1 MRQRRGRG
9 LRERAIEI
17 QQREPGR
24 GRASGPDQSTAAL
37 PDYGILFVVCEK
49 PFAETLADANE
60 RIIGDR
66 PNATA
71 PNDCLIAFDP
81 PMPGVRVARQ
91 IGSGHP

>member
-24 GRASGPDQSTAAL
+24 GRAPGPDQSTAAL

-49 PFAETLADANE
+49 PFAETLAHANE
-60 RIIGDR
+60 RMAGER

-71 PNDCLIAFDP
+71 TDDCLIALDL

-91 IGSGHP
+91 IGIGHP